1 MKIIHFVLISM
12 FVFFISCGD
21 KDAEAMLGEPI
32 DVNENKELKTYYE
45 SLIKLDPYYSTINT
59 WFQEIGTR
67 LLNVEKGELY
77 TIFERKIVEDEN
89 IAKRDAFVHL
99 QYLLITKEAY
109 YILVFKQ
116 VGQDVEPTDILRIKR
131 GGFFSSD
138 QMEKVFYENN
148 LIANVESLG
157 KVKTKFYVENKI
169 QYFVYTSENLDETE
183 IITVLDLGKERNF

>member
-1 MKIIHFVLISM
+1 MKRIHFVLISM

-21 KDAEAMLGEPI
+21 KDAEATSSESI
-32 DVNENKELKTYYE
+32 DVNENRELKTYYE
-45 SLIKLDPYYSTINT
+45 SLIKLDPYYSNINI

-77 TIFERKIVEDEN
+77 TIFERKIIEDKN
-89 IAKRDAFVHL
+89 IAKREALVHL

-116 VGQDVEPTDILRIKR
+116 VGQDVELTDILRINR

-183 IITVLDLGKERNF
+183 IITVLDLGKERKF